1 MNRTPCIVLL
11 LAGGQGCRMHSLR
24 PKQFLTVEG
33 APVLAYPLR
42 TFQHHDEIDRI
53 YVVCAPEWSDFV
65 ERLAEEEGISKF
77 VRTIPSGTTSIDSIR
92 NGIEGIRQDYSES
105 NPVVMLHEAVRPL
118 VSDETI
124 GLNLKTFRTYG
135 NAVTAIR
142 SHEAYMVSSDGIS
155 SSAGIPREQ
164 LFRAQTPQTFFLND
178 IEEAFTRA
186 EQAGLPA
193 SQSLYTLM
201 TEVCGE
207 KPLYIAQGDAI
218 NFKLTLPEDIE
229 LLKAI
234 LSYRRKS

>member
-1 MNRTPCIVLL
+1 MNRTPCIALL

-33 APVLAYPLR
+33 SPVLAYPLR

-53 YVVCAPEWSDFV
+53 YVVCAPEWSDFI
-65 ERLAEEEGISKF
+65 RCLANEESISKF

-142 SHEAYMVSSDGIS
+142 SHEAYMVSNDGIS

-178 IEEAFTRA
+178 IEEAFTCA
-186 EQAGLPA
+186 KQAGLPA

-234 LSYRRKS
+234 LCYRRKG

>member
-105 NPVVMLHEAVRPL
+105 NPVVILHEAVRPL

-142 SHEAYMVSSDGIS
+142 SHEAYMVSSNGIS

-234 LSYRRKS
+234 LSYRRKG

>member
-105 NPVVMLHEAVRPL
+105 NPVVILHEAVRPL

-142 SHEAYMVSSDGIS
+142 SHEAYMVSSNGIS

>member
-77 VRTIPSGTTSIDSIR
+77 VRTIPSGTASIDSIR

-105 NPVVMLHEAVRPL
+105 TPVVMLHEAVRPL

-234 LSYRRKS
+234 LSYRRKG